1 MKILNKLTLR
11 NLKLNKKRTIVT
23 IIGIILS
30 TALICAVAGMVSSL
44 QATLVEN
51 AKENNGNR
59 HITIESVATDDLKYF
74 ENNRHVELMYLVEN
88 LGYAPLVG
96 SENPYKPYIY
106 IIGYTKEAFANSKIN
121 LEDGRLPENA
131 SEIVISKS
139 IIDNAEV
146 DINIGDRISLDIGN
160 RVCSDGSIMTQNNP
174 YFVYE
179 EGYNEIDD
187 CNETLDYKYTKEYTV
202 VGIMERLDYNVEAY
216 NAPGYTVITYTDTLT
231 SNSYDVS
238 LLFKDPGYYED
249 FLNTLANSNN
259 LKNYGYTLNADLLRW
274 QGVGLSGSNQNMLY
288 TVAGVVIAII
298 ILTSVFV
305 IRNSFNISITEKTK
319 QYGMLA
325 SIGAT
330 SKQIKKNVLYEGFI
344 LGIIGIP
351 IGILCGIFADF
362 VLCYVINILLPDF
375 IEETKF
381 IFSVP
386 ILPIL
391 LSAILAIVTIYLS
404 VISAA
409 RKSSKISPIEAIRN
423 NNEIKINPKKLKTPK
438 IINKVFGIGGE
449 IAYKNLKR
457 SRKKYRTTVISLVVS
472 ISVFIALSSF
482 LNYGFGVAGQYYKD
496 IAYNLQVSIY
506 PKATEADTV
515 TDGAIK
521 SSYDEILAL
530 NNINNYSLQRSIL
543 LEIDM
548 KEYMTDEGFYNY
560 YGEEKEE
567 YQDDTL
573 SYLQIIS
580 LGDAEYKRYI
590 ESLGGNINDYQNG
603 GIIID
608 DFSYYSSDHYEHYNV
623 YNVSEGDT
631 INGKFEDGNSYQINI
646 VKRTD
651 KRPMGLEGNYS
662 SSGYLIIP
670 DSMMDN
676 LDYNYE
682 ALYIN
687 SSDTSKLES
696 DINDYLKNTDY
707 EYYLYNV
714 EQEVNAQKSM
724 LLLVAIFLYGF
735 IIVISLIGITN
746 IFNTI
751 TTNMN
756 LRSKEFAM
764 LKSIGMTSREFN
776 RMIHLESI
784 FYGTKSLLIG
794 IPLGLLGS
802 FAIYK
807 AFEVGNDLGYMLP
820 WQAIL
825 ISIVV
830 VFLLITIIMHVS
842 VKKINKQNIIDT
854 IRNENI

>member
-1 MKILNKLTLR
+1 MKILNKLTLQ

-23 IIGIILS
+23 IIGIMLS
-30 TALICAVAGMVSSL
+30 TALICAVAGMFSSL
-44 QATLVEN
+44 QATLIAN

-59 HITIESVATDDLKYF
+59 HITVESVSKEDLKYF
-74 ENNRHVELMYLVEN
+74 ENNRHVDTLYIVEN
-88 LGYAPLVG
+88 IGYAPLEESQNV
-96 SENPYKPYIY
+96 YKPYFY
-106 IIGYTKEAFANSKIN
+106 IVGYTKEAFENTKIN
-121 LEDGRLPENA
+121 LLDGRLPENP
-131 SEIVISKS
+131 SEVIISKS
-139 IIDNAEV
+139 IMDNAEV
-146 DINIGDRISLDIGN
+146 DINIGDRISLDIGD
-160 RVCSDGSIMTQNNP
+160 RVCSDGSLLNQNNP
-174 YFVYE
+174 YYVYDE
-179 EGYNEIDD
+179 EYNPVDE
-187 CNETLDYKYTKEYTV
+187 CMESLKYKYSKEYTV
-202 VGIMERLDYNVEAY
+202 VGIMERLDYNMEAY
-216 NAPGYTVITYTDTLT
+216 NAPGYTTITYSDTL
-231 SNSYDVS
+231 NSDKFDVS
-238 LLFKDPGYYED
+238 LLFKNPNYYKD
-249 FLNTLANSNN
+249 FLNTLANSND
-259 LKNYGYTLNADLLRW
+259 LKDYGYNLNVDLLRW
-274 QGVGLSGSNQNMLY
+274 EGVGLSGSNQAMLY

-319 QYGMLA
+319 QYGMLS

-344 LGIIGIP
+344 LGLIGIP

-362 VLCYVINILLPDF
+362 ILCQIVNILMPDF
-375 IEETKF
+375 VRDTTF

-391 LSAILAIVTIYLS
+391 LSIVLGVTTIYLS

-438 IINKVFGIGGE
+438 IVGKLFGVGGD

-472 ISVFIALSSF
+472 ISVFISLSSL
-482 LNYGFGVAGQYYKD
+482 LNYGFDLAGQYYKD
-496 IAYNLQVSIY
+496 IRYNMQVSIY
-506 PKATEADTV
+506 PKATE
-515 TDGAIK
+515 TDVSKDSIK
-521 SSYDEILAL
+521 SAYDDILTKS
-530 NNINNYSLQRSIL
+530 NIKEYSLHRTVL

-548 KEYMTDEGFYNY
+548 KKYMSDEGFFNY
-560 YGEEKEE
+560 YGEEKDEFNEE
-567 YQDDTL
+567 TK
-573 SYLQIIS
+573 SYIEVIA
-580 LGDAEYKRYI
+580 LGDAEYQKYI
-590 ESLGGNINDYQNG
+590 KSIGGNIKDYQNKA
-603 GIIID
+603 ILID
-608 DFSYYSSDHYEHYNV
+608 DYSYYSDDQYKHMNIYDIDSNPTFSGNLENNQEYTLDIITRSD
-623 YNVSEGDT
+623 
-631 INGKFEDGNSYQINI
+631 K
-646 VKRTD
+646 K
-651 KRPMGLEGNYS
+651 PMGLENNYS
-662 SSGYLIIP
+662 SSGYLIIS
-670 DSMMDN
+670 DSMMDS
-676 LDYNYE
+676 LEFDYDG
-682 ALYIN
+682 LYIN
-687 SSDTSKLES
+687 SSETSTLERE
-696 DINDYLKNTDY
+696 ITDYLNDTDY

-714 EQEVNAQKSM
+714 EKEVESQKSM

-764 LKSIGMTSREFN
+764 LKSIGMTKKEFN

-802 FAIYK
+802 YAIYK
-807 AFEVGNDLGYMLP
+807 AFVVGNDFGYMLP

-825 ISIVV
+825 ISIVI
-830 VFLLITIIMHVS
+830 VFLLISMIMHVS

-854 IRNENI
+854 IRNDNV

>member
-1 MKILNKLTLR
+1 MNILKKITLR

-44 QATLVEN
+44 QATLIEN

-59 HITIESVATDDLKYF
+59 HITIENVAKKDLKYF
-74 ENNRHVELMYLVEN
+74 ENNRHIDLMYLMEN
-88 LGYAPLVG
+88 IGYAPLVG
-96 SENPYKPYIY
+96 STNPYKPYVY
-106 IIGYTKEAFANSKIN
+106 IVGYTAEAFENARII
-121 LEDGRLPENA
+121 LVDGRLPENA
-131 SEIVISKS
+131 SEIIISES

-160 RVCSDGSIMTQNNP
+160 RICSDGSLMMQNNP

-187 CNETLDYKYTKEYTV
+187 CHETLDYKYSKEYTV
-202 VGIMERLDYNVEAY
+202 VGIMERLDYNIEAY
-216 NAPGYTVITYTDTLT
+216 NAPGYTVITYTQNLISD
-231 SNSYDVS
+231 SYDVS

-249 FLNTLANSNN
+249 FINTLANSND
-259 LKNYGYTLNADLLRW
+259 LKDYSYNLNADLLRW

-288 TVAGVVIAII
+288 TVAAVVIVII

-344 LGIIGIP
+344 LGLIGIP

-362 VLCYVINILLPDF
+362 ILCYVINILMPDF
-375 IEETKF
+375 IQDTKF
-381 IFSVP
+381 IFSIP
-386 ILPIL
+386 LLPVL
-391 LSAILAIVTIYLS
+391 LSALLAIITIYLS

-423 NNEIKINPKKLKTPK
+423 NNELKINSKKLKTPK
-438 IINKVFGIGGE
+438 IIQKVFGIGGE

-472 ISVFIALSSF
+472 ISVFISLSSL
-482 LNYGFGVAGQYYKD
+482 LNYGFGVASQYYKD
-496 IAYNLQVSIY
+496 IAYNMQVSVY
-506 PKATEADTV
+506 PKATNAENV
-515 TDGAIK
+515 TDDMIK
-521 SSYDEILAL
+521 ETYDEILDL
-530 NNINNYSLQRSIL
+530 DNIDKYSLHRRVL

-548 KEYMTDEGFYNY
+548 KKYMTDEGFFNY
-560 YGEEKEE
+560 YGEEKNK
-567 YQDDTL
+567 YTDDTSSYIELIAL
-573 SYLQIIS
+573 S
-580 LGDAEYKRYI
+580 DAEYKRYVT
-590 ESLGGNINDYQNG
+590 SLGGNINDYQNG

-608 DFSYYSSDHYEHYNV
+608 EFSYYSNDHYEHYNI
-623 YNVSEGDT
+623 YNFRAGDT
-631 INGKFEDGNSYQINI
+631 LTGILENGNTYQIPI
-646 VKRTD
+646 IKRTD
-651 KRPMGLEGNYS
+651 IRPMGLEGNYS
-662 SSGYLIIP
+662 SSGYLVIS
-670 DSMMDN
+670 DTQMDN
-676 LDYNYE
+676 LDFTYE
-682 ALYIN
+682 SLYLYT
-687 SSDTSKLES
+687 SDTSKLES
-696 DINDYLKNTDY
+696 EINDYLKNTDY

-724 LLLVAIFLYGF
+724 LLLIAIFLYGF

-794 IPLGLLGS
+794 IPLGLIGS
-802 FAIYK
+802 YAIYK
-807 AFEVGNDLGYMLP
+807 AFEVGNDLGYMFP

-830 VFLLITIIMHVS
+830 VFLLISLIMHIS

-854 IRNENI
+854 IRKDNI

>member
-1 MKILNKLTLR
+1 MKILNKLTLK

-23 IIGIILS
+23 IIGIILA
-30 TALICAVAGMVSSL
+30 TALICAVAGMVSSM
-44 QATLVEN
+44 QATLIEN

-59 HITIESVATDDLKYF
+59 HITVESVAKEDLKYF
-74 ENNRHVELMYLVEN
+74 ENNRHIELMYLVEN
-88 LGYAPLVG
+88 IGYAPLVG
-96 SENPYKPYIY
+96 SKNPYKPYMY
-106 IIGYTKEAFANSKIN
+106 VVGYTKEAFLNTPLN
-121 LEDGRLPENA
+121 LVDGRLPKNS
-131 SEIVISKS
+131 SEILISKS
-139 IIDNAEV
+139 IIDNGEV
-146 DINIGDRISLDIGN
+146 DINIGDRLSLDIGE
-160 RVCSDGSIMTQNNP
+160 RICSDGEYMTQNNP
-174 YFVYE
+174 FFVYE
-179 EGYNEIDD
+179 EGYNEIDE

-202 VGIMERLDYNVEAY
+202 VGIMERLDYTIEPY
-216 NAPGYTVITYTDTLT
+216 NAPGYTVITYTDTL
-231 SNSYDVS
+231 SGASYDVS
-238 LLFKDPGYYED
+238 LLFKDPGYYKD
-249 FLNTLANSNN
+249 FLNTLANSND
-259 LKNYGYTLNADLLRW
+259 LKDYSYNLNADLLRW

-288 TVAGVVIAII
+288 AVAGVVIAII

-344 LGIIGIP
+344 LGLIGIP
-351 IGILCGIFADF
+351 IGILCGILADF
-362 VLCYVINILLPDF
+362 ILCHVVNILIPDF
-375 IEETKF
+375 IEDTKF

-391 LSAILAIVTIYLS
+391 LSAVLAIVTIYLS

-438 IINKVFGIGGE
+438 IIDKLFGVGGVV
-449 IAYKNLKR
+449 AYKNLKR

-472 ISVFIALSSF
+472 VSIFIALSSL

-496 IAYNLQVSIY
+496 INYNMQVSIY
-506 PKATEADTV
+506 PKATQDDTISTNEIKEAYDDVLDLDTI
-515 TDGAIK
+515 AK
-521 SSYDEILAL
+521 
-530 NNINNYSLQRSIL
+530 YSLHRSTL

-548 KEYMTDEGFYNY
+548 KTYMTDEGFFSY
-560 YGEEKEE
+560 YGEEKDK
-567 YQDDTL
+567 YDDDTL

-580 LGDAEYKRYI
+580 LGDTEYKRFI
-590 ESLGGNINDYQNG
+590 ESIGGNISDYQNG
-603 GIIID
+603 GILID
-608 DFSYYSSDHYEHYNV
+608 DFSYYTNDHYEHFNV
-623 YNVSEGDT
+623 YSINDGDT
-631 INGKFEDGNSYQINI
+631 ISGQFENGNPYQIKVI
-646 VKRTD
+646 MRTD
-651 KRPMGLEGNYS
+651 VRPMGLENNYS
-662 SSGYLIIP
+662 SSGYLVIS
-670 DSMMDN
+670 DTMMN
-676 LDYNYE
+676 ALDYDYE
-682 ALYIN
+682 TLYIN
-687 SSDTSKLES
+687 SSDTTQLES
-696 DINDYLKNTDY
+696 DIKDYLEDTDY

-714 EQEVNAQKSM
+714 EKEVNAQKSM

-764 LKSIGMTSREFN
+764 LKSIGMTSKEFN

-794 IPLGLLGS
+794 IPLGVLGS
-802 FAIYK
+802 FGIYK
-807 AFEVGNDLGYMLP
+807 AFAVGNDLGYILP

-842 VKKINKQNIIDT
+842 IKKINKQNIIDT
-854 IRNENI
+854 IRNDNI